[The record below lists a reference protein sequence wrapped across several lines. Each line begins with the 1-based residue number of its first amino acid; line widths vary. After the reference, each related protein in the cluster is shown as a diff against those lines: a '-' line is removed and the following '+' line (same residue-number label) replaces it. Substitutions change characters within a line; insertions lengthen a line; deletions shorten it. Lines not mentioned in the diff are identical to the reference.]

1 MCVGGARRRVAARPQ
16 PGGRLPF
23 RWGGGPM
30 NTGGMSHLCG
40 VNALGAIPTAHETR
54 ESLTTIYDS
63 PRTHTHT
70 WLWAFDSEGLGAD
83 AVAPS
88 VAPLTL
94 RVYQPWALLLACSR
108 RGAWAAKSWVVDG
121 PQLRRPPEASRVRS
135 HCRQTQVFD
144 HPSRH
149 TLLPTPY
156 ALIVPGGRPG
166 AAWPAASR
174 AATDRRHDDCA
185 VGTGT
190 VRGAARGGR
199 EGPKARPRGPSAGWA
214 SHTERRA
221 SGDTG
226 EIPEQGHVRPQ
237 SAGHLARSPERG
249 GCAAS
254 PDAGASRAQSA
265 IPALSTTLAK
275 AGTAAGGRGL
285 EKLGV
290 CGHLASEG
298 HGLVVV
304 VFVPHRPRPPRPPSQ
319 GEGTFLSVGG
329 HGRVVLCAD

>member
-1 MCVGGARRRVAARPQ
+1 
-16 PGGRLPF
+16 
-23 RWGGGPM
+23 M

-63 PRTHTHT
+63 PRTHTHI
-70 WLWAFDSEGLGAD
+70 WLWAFDSESLGAD

-135 HCRQTQVFD
+135 HCRQTQVPD

-166 AAWPAASR
+166 AAWRGVACGD

-185 VGTGT
+185 AGGEAGQAVGRERVGRAEATGT
-190 VRGAARGGR
+190 VRGAARGGA
-199 EGPKARPRGPSAGWA
+199 GRGP
-214 SHTERRA
+214 R
-221 SGDTG
+221 
-226 EIPEQGHVRPQ
+226 QGREDPARVGPFTQ
-237 SAGHLARSPERG
+237 SEGHLATSARSQSRGTSGHRARGIWRDPQSEGGASGASQPRRG
-249 GCAAS
+249 GQSGSVSYPS
-254 PDAGASRAQSA
+254 PLNYPGQSRHGGWRERSR
-265 IPALSTTLAK
+265 K
-275 AGTAAGGRGL
+275 ARGVRAF
-285 EKLGV
+285 GV
-290 CGHLASEG
+290 
-298 HGLVVV
+298 
-304 VFVPHRPRPPRPPSQ
+304 
-319 GEGTFLSVGG
+319 
-329 HGRVVLCAD
+329 